1 MLRPPREVIN
11 TLVHT
16 PGGRP
21 CGRKGSALKGI
32 AGNID
37 PLLRSCK
44 LCTRLCK
51 LFACVARVVTRC
63 ARRTCTR
70 AFLHVL
76 LANIAH
82 YNAVAAR
89 SHSSFGVNKRKFEL
103 LRARTRSLSRISH
116 LCCGCCDQSCGRM
129 IPWEAPYAAYTA
141 CTPCTP
147 YTACTLTRPK
157 HRGSRRRRCRRS
169 APQGR
174 CLAKQAC

>member
-129 IPWEAPYAAYTA
+129 IPCVRKERVDKRASKLAPALDRWLNALHIVRGVL
-141 CTPCTP
+141 PI
-147 YTACTLTRPK
+147 K
-157 HRGSRRRRCRRS
+157 HTEHRKRLDLR
-169 APQGR
+169 AID
-174 CLAKQAC
+174 